1 MDTLKFWIPA
11 IGLSALALAG
21 CGRKGPLG
29 TEVDDLATTVD
40 STYEVLQDL
49 DSAEFM
55 DAYGTMERHIEI
67 AKTKEYDANLEA
79 IFFNDFEWLRASHR
93 ALFKFESIRREEQ
106 WDGQLLLSQKQLK
119 ALHYDWNS
127 RVMPDDSVRIALEEE
142 KNSVLP
148 LLATLH
154 TRLDEV
160 RYVMKQNDS
169 LDLHFQR
176 LWDGWDSGIK

>member
-11 IGLSALALAG
+11 LALSALALTS

-55 DAYGTMERHIEI
+55 DAYAIMERHIEI
-67 AKTKEYDANLEA
+67 AKTKEYDASLEA
-79 IFFNDFEWLRASHR
+79 IFFNDFEWLRGSHR

-106 WDGQLLLSQKQLK
+106 WDGQLLLSQKQFK
-119 ALHYDWNS
+119 ALHHDWSNQLIS
-127 RVMPDDSVRIALEEE
+127 DDSARIALEEE
-142 KNSVLP
+142 KNAVLP

-160 RYVMKQNDS
+160 RYVLKQNDS
-169 LDLHFQR
+169 LNQHFQR
-176 LWDGWDSGIK
+176 LWDGWGVKK

>member
-11 IGLSALALAG
+11 LALSALALTS

-40 STYEVLQDL
+40 STNEVLQDL

-55 DAYGTMERHIEI
+55 DAYATMERHIEI
-67 AKTKEYDANLEA
+67 AKTKEYDASLQT
-79 IFFNDFEWLRASHR
+79 IFFNDFEWLRGSHR

-106 WDGQLLLSQKQLK
+106 WDGQLLLSQKQLE
-119 ALHYDWNS
+119 ALHHDWSNRLIS
-127 RVMPDDSVRIALEEE
+127 DDSARIALEEE
-142 KNSVLP
+142 KNAVLP

-160 RYVMKQNDS
+160 RYVLKQNDS
-169 LDLHFQR
+169 LDQHFQR
-176 LWDGWDSGIK
+176 LWDGWGVKK

>member
-119 ALHYDWNS
+119 ALHHDWNS

>member
-119 ALHYDWNS
+119 ALHHDWNS

-176 LWDGWDSGIK
+176 LWDGWGSGIK

>member
-11 IGLSALALAG
+11 ISLIALALMG
-21 CGRKGPLG
+21 CGRRGALG

-55 DAYGTMERHIEI
+55 DAYASMERHIEI
-67 AKTKEYDANLEA
+67 AKTKEYDASLET
-79 IFFNDFEWLRASHR
+79 IFFNDFEWLRGSHR
-93 ALFKFESIRREEQ
+93 ALFKFESIRRVEQ
-106 WDGQLLLSQKQLK
+106 WDGQLLLSQKQLE
-119 ALHYDWNS
+119 ALHHDWSNRLIS
-127 RVMPDDSVRIALEEE
+127 DDSARIALEEE
-142 KNSVLP
+142 KNAVLP

-160 RYVMKQNDS
+160 RFVILQNDS
-169 LDLHFQR
+169 LDQHFQR
-176 LWDGWDSGIK
+176 LWDDWGVKK